1 MAFFFVFVVVIC
13 FVLFC
18 FVFIYLFI
26 YLFILFTDLFICLPS
41 PVSATEETSLIF
53 LECFLLYLC

>member
-18 FVFIYLFI
+18 FVFI

>member
-1 MAFFFVFVVVIC
+1 MGWPFFLFLLLL

>member
-1 MAFFFVFVVVIC
+1 MGWPFFLFLLLL

-18 FVFIYLFI
+18 FYLFI

-41 PVSATEETSLIF
+41 PVSATEENITHIS
-53 LECFLLYLC
+53 